1 MLDLVIQK
9 EKIKELAIKNGSV
22 QEELYRD
29 SIFLPYIT
37 LPNAKG
43 KGTMM
48 EEYFAWYFNESGI
61 KTDWITTNANYD
73 FLMGDRKIRVEL
85 KVASIGKHSK
95 IAFNQLHFGDDR
107 KVDKFLF
114 IVIKPSNDIDMFL
127 LDKKDL
133 QYGKIRTQKQHGQ
146 QETNCARYYNTYEN
160 MIEELRDFRIDI
172 DELKYIVS

>member
-1 MLDLVIQK
+1 MTLD
-9 EKIKELAIKNGSV
+9 EKRKKLEELALKYTSSQTEAYKN
-22 QEELYRD
+22 
-29 SIFLPYIT
+29 SIYLPYIT

-73 FLMGDRKIRVEL
+73 FLMGDRKIRIEL

-95 IAFNQLHFGDDR
+95 IAFNQLHFGEER
-107 KVDKFLF
+107 EVDKFLF

-133 QYGKIRTQKQHGQ
+133 QYGKIKTQKQHGQ
-146 QETNCARYYNTYEN
+146 QEINCARYYNTYEN
-160 MIEELRDFRIDI
+160 MTEELRDFRIDI